1 MENYKSCIMR
11 WLVLVLLGIIA
22 HLTKENR
29 EMADS
34 RAQVLEALRS
44 ARAKVKELAALLART
59 NQDYQELLTEAEG
72 IEDDAQ
78 AAIDSA
84 GSEGGSTGGGSG
96 SGSNPPPGAQATT
109 QHPAPQ
115 GQPPQQGIPRPQ
127 QPPQQFRR

>member
-1 MENYKSCIMR
+1 MR

-29 EMADS
+29 EMADARS
-34 RAQVLEALRS
+34 QLLEALHS
-44 ARAKVKELAALLART
+44 ARAKVKELAALLAR
-59 NQDYQELLTEAEG
+59 NDQAYQELLAEAEG

-115 GQPPQQGIPRPQ
+115 QQPPQGIPRPQ
-127 QPPQQFRR
+127 QPGQQIRR

>member
-1 MENYKSCIMR
+1 
-11 WLVLVLLGIIA
+11 
-22 HLTKENR
+22 
-29 EMADS
+29 MADS

-115 GQPPQQGIPRPQ
+115 GQPPQQGIPRPG
-127 QPPQQFRR
+127 QPPQQQPFRR

>member
-1 MENYKSCIMR
+1 MR

-22 HLTKENR
+22 HLSKENR

-34 RAQVLEALRS
+34 RQQLLEALRR
-44 ARAKVKELAALLART
+44 ARAKVKELAALLARS
-59 NQDYQELLTEAEG
+59 NQADQELLTEAEG

-78 AAIDSA
+78 SAIDNA

-109 QHPAPQ
+109 QHPPPQ
-115 GQPPQQGIPRPQ
+115 QPPQQQGIPRPG